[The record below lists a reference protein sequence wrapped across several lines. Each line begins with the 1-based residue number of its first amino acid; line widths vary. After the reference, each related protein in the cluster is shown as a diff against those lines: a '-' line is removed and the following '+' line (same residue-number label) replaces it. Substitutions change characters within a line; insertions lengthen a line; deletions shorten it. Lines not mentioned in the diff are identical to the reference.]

1 MDYEPAESGLSDP
14 RRVIKTSFQAAD
26 KIVLT
31 SKETAC
37 PAGVR
42 EAGVRH
48 SEQPLH
54 FPAGFSE
61 VQLHVTC
68 YVFGCLLLAVAF
80 CRPSCDAQKKV
91 WVRAYE
97 TSARK

>member
-1 MDYEPAESGLSDP
+1 MDYEPAESGLSDL

-48 SEQPLH
+48 TEHPLY

-61 VQLHVTC
+61 VQLHVSY

-80 CRPSCDAQKKV
+80 CHPSCDAQKKV

>member
-1 MDYEPAESGLSDP
+1 MDYEPAESGLSDL

-42 EAGVRH
+42 EAGVRRA
-48 SEQPLH
+48 EQPLH

-61 VQLHVTC
+61 VQLHVTYC
-68 YVFGCLLLAVAF
+68 VFGCLLLAVAF
-80 CRPSCDAQKKV
+80 CGPSCDLHK
-91 WVRAYE
+91 
-97 TSARK
+97 RKFG